1 MTHQKARILVVDD
14 DTNLLELLVD
24 TLTTIGYYAVAAPG
38 GAEALAKLQEEKFD
52 LMISDIKMPGIDG
65 IVLLKKVRRHYPQ
78 LPVLFITG
86 VASPEIIGRASPDGF
101 LAKPFRIN
109 HMEELI
115 ENTLK
120 NHSETVASQI
130 KRVLVVDDDDT
141 FREMLTDVLRYNEYV
156 PYAVADGV
164 SALKELENGRV
175 DAVVTDIKMPGMD
188 GITLMKKI
196 KQNHPDLPVI
206 LITAFMTSEDLSK
219 HDVSSSA
226 DGFLEKP
233 FKVERI
239 IEILNGLSPM
249 GTEGG
254 N

>member
-1 MTHQKARILVVDD
+1 LTHTKAKILVVDD
-14 DTNLLELLVD
+14 DTNLLDLLVD
-24 TLTTIGYYAVAAPG
+24 TLTTVGYQAVAAPG
-38 GAEALAKLQEEKFD
+38 GAEALMKLNEEKFD

-65 IVLLKKVRRHYPQ
+65 LALLKKVRRHYPQ

-115 ENTLK
+115 ESTL
-120 NHSETVASQI
+120 NNRPDTVANQI
-130 KRVLVVDDDDT
+130 KRVLVVDDDDS
-141 FREMLTDVLRYNEYV
+141 FREMLTDVLRYNEYI
-156 PYAVADGV
+156 PFAVRDGNA
-164 SALKELENGRV
+164 ALVELENGTI

-188 GITLMKKI
+188 GIALTNKI
-196 KQNHPDLPVI
+196 KEKHPDLPVI
-206 LITAFMTSEDLSK
+206 LITAFMTPEDLRK
-219 HDVSSSA
+219 HEVSQVA

-239 IEILNGLSPM
+239 IEILNNLSPIH
-249 GTEGG
+249 TQ
-254 N
+254 

>member
-1 MTHQKARILVVDD
+1 MTHAKAKILVVDD
-14 DTNLLELLVD
+14 DSNLLDLLVD
-24 TLTTIGYYAVAAPG
+24 TLTTVGYQTVGAPG
-38 GAEALAKLQEEKFD
+38 GAEALVKLNEEKFD

-65 IVLLKKVRRHYPQ
+65 LQLLKKVRRHYPQ

-115 ENTLK
+115 ESTLN
-120 NHSETVASQI
+120 NHPETVTNQI
-130 KRVLVVDDDDT
+130 KRVLVVDDDDS

-156 PYAVADGV
+156 PFAVRDAN
-164 SALKELENGRV
+164 SALVELENGEI

-188 GITLMKKI
+188 GIALTNKI
-196 KQNHPDLPVI
+196 KEEHPDLPVI
-206 LITAFMTSEDLSK
+206 LITAFMSSAELEK
-219 HDVSSSA
+219 HEVSRVA

-239 IEILNGLSPM
+239 IEILNSLSPIH
-249 GTEGG
+249 TE
-254 N
+254 

>member
-1 MTHQKARILVVDD
+1 LTHAKAKILVVDD
-14 DTNLLELLVD
+14 DTNLLDLLVD
-24 TLTTIGYYAVAAPG
+24 TLTTIGYHAVAAPG
-38 GAEALAKLQEEKFD
+38 GAEALMKLNEEKFD

-65 IVLLKKVRRHYPQ
+65 LALLKKVRRHYPQ

-115 ENTLK
+115 ESTL
-120 NHSETVASQI
+120 NNRPDTVANQI
-130 KRVLVVDDDDT
+130 KRVLVVDDDDS

-156 PYAVADGV
+156 PFAVRDGA
-164 SALKELENGRV
+164 SALVELENGRV

-188 GITLMKKI
+188 GIVLTNKI
-196 KQNHPDLPVI
+196 KEKHPDMPVI
-206 LITAFMTSEDLSK
+206 LITAFMTPEDLQK
-219 HDVSSSA
+219 HEVSRVA

-239 IEILNGLSPM
+239 IEILNNLSPIH
-249 GTEGG
+249 TH
-254 N
+254 